1 MANISSI
8 HICAL
13 KTSAMLH
20 NERRKEMSH
29 VRSDLTRL
37 NEKWENPLYEGKSI
51 ENIRKDIEEKYYRS
65 VHQRM
70 QKKSVPLRE
79 GVVNIRKALPSK
91 IYAIWQ
97 KDFSRILVSR
107 PYPSTHTGMR
117 DTRKKA
123 NGCPISMPT

>member
-79 GVVNIRKALPSK
+79 GVVNIKEGTTLEDLRHLP
-91 IYAIWQ
+91 
-97 KDFSRILVSR
+97 
-107 PYPSTHTGMR
+107 
-117 DTRKKA
+117 DTRQRSRA
-123 NGCPISMPT
+123 TPACSSA